1 MSATLNAFLLVKETH
16 MQISEKDKE
25 MMTALGFAT
34 VAEALAFAKETRTAL
49 RVISTWASVDGALHP
64 KHVEDLCQKALGRA
78 RKV

>member
-34 VAEALAFAKETRTAL
+34 VAEAIAFAKETLTAL
-49 RVISTWASVDGALHP
+49 RVI
-64 KHVEDLCQKALGRA
+64 
-78 RKV
+78 